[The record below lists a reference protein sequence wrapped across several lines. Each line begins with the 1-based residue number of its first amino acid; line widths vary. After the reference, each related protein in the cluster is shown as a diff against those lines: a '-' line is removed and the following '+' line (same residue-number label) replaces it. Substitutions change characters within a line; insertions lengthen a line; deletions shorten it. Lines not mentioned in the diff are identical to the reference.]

1 MGEQLPKGVSQL
13 IGRQIEALGP
23 DEQSALEIG
32 SLLGQAFSAVTV
44 AAGMRREPEA
54 VEAILEA
61 LVRQSQFIYTSGVME
76 WPDGN
81 LWPRYEFRHTL
92 YRHYL
97 SQRIPGPRQMRLRQ
111 LIGDRL
117 KQEDA
122 RVGEAAVH
130 FEIEDHAQLASRDL
144 LQRIDSSPDFIFK
157 SRTDTFKFTHV
168 NKSACSHYG
177 YALDEFLR
185 MEIFDIEVYPPLKE
199 EIRKLYD
206 LARVGEVLGIYGL
219 NRKKNGETFPVHV
232 RFCKLDTEFAL
243 ANVRK
248 ITGQEHR
255 ATRE

>member
-1 MGEQLPKGVSQL
+1 MGEHLPQGVGQL

-32 SLLGQAFSAVTV
+32 SILGQAFSAVTV
-44 AAGMRREPEA
+44 AAGMRLEPEA

-61 LVRQSQFIYTSGVME
+61 LARQSQFIYTDGVME

-81 LWPRYEFRHTL
+81 VWPRYAFRHTL
-92 YRHYL
+92 YRQYL
-97 SQRIPGPRQMRLRQ
+97 SQRIPGPRQMRLRR

-122 RVGEAAVH
+122 RVGEAAAH
-130 FEIEDHAQLASRDL
+130 FEIGDHAQLASRDL
-144 LQRIDSSPDFIFK
+144 LQMIDSSPDFIFK
-157 SRTDTFKFTHV
+157 SRIDTFKFAHV
-168 NKSACSHYG
+168 NKSACGYYG
-177 YALDEFLR
+177 YAPDEFLR
-185 MEIFDIEVYPPLKE
+185 MEIFDIEVYPPLKG

-206 LARVGEVLGIYGL
+206 SARVGEVLEVYGL

-232 RFCKLDTEFAL
+232 RFCKLDAEFAL

-248 ITGQEHR
+248 ITGQGHQT
-255 ATRE
+255 TRE